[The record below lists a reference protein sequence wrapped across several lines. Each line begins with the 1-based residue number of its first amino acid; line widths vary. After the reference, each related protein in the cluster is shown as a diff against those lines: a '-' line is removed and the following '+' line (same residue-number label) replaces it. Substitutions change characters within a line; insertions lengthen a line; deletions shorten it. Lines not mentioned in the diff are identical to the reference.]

1 MIGHIEINGPNQ
13 WIMPP
18 DPDEDEDIY
27 GDYIDECAN
36 EICSKILEELGQEI
50 FELEQ
55 EFRVKKIN

>member
-1 MIGHIEINGPNQ
+1 
-13 WIMPP
+13 MPP